1 MIDIVPMTEKHIDDV
16 AELDQICFH
25 IPWTREDFEKEIKEN
40 NMAIYFVAVDN
51 DKAIGY
57 AGMWHVVNEGH
68 ITNVAVLPEYRKQGI
83 GDMLME
89 AVDKKADELEIEGV
103 TLEVTISKYSAQKL
117 YTKHGYKPEGFR
129 KKYYTDTNEDAV
141 IMWKYYDRNNNN
153 TET

>member
-16 AELDQICFH
+16 AELDKICFH

-51 DKAIGY
+51 YKAIGY

-68 ITNVAVLPEYRKQGI
+68 ITNVAVLPEYRRQGI

-103 TLEVTISKYSAQKL
+103 TLEVRISNYGAQKL

-141 IMWKYYDRNNNN
+141 IMWKYYDRNNDN

>member
-68 ITNVAVLPEYRKQGI
+68 ITNVAVLPEYRRQGI

-103 TLEVTISKYSAQKL
+103 TLED
-117 YTKHGYKPEGFR
+117 R
-129 KKYYTDTNEDAV
+129 KSV
-141 IMWKYYDRNNNN
+141 V
-153 TET
+153 

>member
-40 NMAIYFVAVDN
+40 NMAIYFVSVDN

-68 ITNVAVLPEYRKQGI
+68 ITNVAVLPEYRRQGI

-103 TLEVTISKYSAQKL
+103 TLEVRISNYGAQKL

-141 IMWKYYDRNNNN
+141 IMWKYYDRNNDN